1 MPEPDEEPA
10 VPGDLPGAAVGRGAS
25 RRRETGPEPEPER
38 RREAGLEEGSVEK
51 DTTDTT
57 ARRPSGSAVVQGAH
71 MTYQGPGVM
80 PGLEPPNPPGPA
92 STAGRAEAMPP
103 TAGGT
108 PGGEDVPDGTVPP
121 EPPAR
126 PPVTGEIV
134 PGTPTVPAAAPAVP
148 TVPAVPT
155 AGAASAGSAVLGGAV
170 LQPQLD
176 AFLAAHEDEL
186 IAFRRDLHMHPE
198 LGYSEHRTTRK
209 IAERLRAAGLK
220 PVILPKGTGLFCDVG
235 PTDGGTVALRA
246 DIDALPLQ
254 DEKEGVPYRSTVP
267 GVAHA
272 CGHDAHTSI
281 VLGAGLFL
289 AQQAE
294 AGLLPGRVRL
304 LFQPAEETPGG
315 ALDVMAAGGIA
326 GVDRAFALHCDP
338 RIEVGELG
346 LRTGPITAACD
357 KVYVKVTGP
366 GGHTARPHLTADLVY
381 ALAKIV
387 TELPSALSR
396 RVDPR
401 SSLSLV
407 WGRVSAGSVA
417 NAIPDDGIAEG
428 TVRCLD
434 DDAWHRAPEMMK
446 ALLQSVAAA
455 YDVEASL
462 EYVRG
467 VPPTVNE
474 ATSVQ
479 MFRDAAA
486 QVLDEEGVVPTP
498 QSLGGED
505 FGWYLESIP
514 GALARLG
521 VRTPGSPGEYDL
533 HRGDFDVDESCI
545 AVGVRVLS
553 ATALT
558 ALWEGGRPGDTEPI
572 EGAALA

>member
-1 MPEPDEEPA
+1 
-10 VPGDLPGAAVGRGAS
+10 
-25 RRRETGPEPEPER
+25 
-38 RREAGLEEGSVEK
+38 
-51 DTTDTT
+51 
-57 ARRPSGSAVVQGAH
+57 
-71 MTYQGPGVM
+71 MTHPGPGVM
-80 PGLEPPNPPGPA
+80 PGLEPPAAPGPA
-92 STAGRAEAMPP
+92 RPGDRDERRGA
-103 TAGGT
+103 
-108 PGGEDVPDGTVPP
+108 PGGPPASTTVP
-121 EPPAR
+121 AR
-126 PPVTGEIV
+126 ENTPVTDDLVAGEDAPAAAEGPGSGEIV
-134 PGTPTVPAAAPAVP
+134 PGAAA
-148 TVPAVPT
+148 
-155 AGAASAGSAVLGGAV
+155 AGAASAGSDVLGGAV

-176 AFLAAHEDEL
+176 EFLAAHEDEL

-198 LGYSEHRTTRK
+198 LGYSEHRTTK
-209 IAERLRAAGLK
+209 QIAERLRAAGLE
-220 PVILPKGTGLFCDVG
+220 PVILPRGTGLFCDIG
-235 PTDGGTVALRA
+235 PADGTTVALRA
-246 DIDALPLQ
+246 DIDALPLE
-254 DEKEGVPYRSTVP
+254 DEKEHVPYRSTVP

-272 CGHDAHTSI
+272 CGHDVHTVM

-338 RIEVGELG
+338 RIEVGQLG

-434 DDAWHRAPEMMK
+434 DEAWHRAPEMMK

-486 QVLDEEGVVPTP
+486 QVIDEEGVVPTP

-533 HRGDFDVDESCI
+533 HRGDFDVDERCV

-558 ALWEGGRPGDTEPI
+558 ALWEGGRPGDAETI
-572 EGAALA
+572 KGAALA

>member
-1 MPEPDEEPA
+1 MPEPDRPQ
-10 VPGDLPGAAVGRGAS
+10 R
-25 RRRETGPEPEPER
+25 
-38 RREAGLEEGSVEK
+38 
-51 DTTDTT
+51 T
-57 ARRPSGSAVVQGAH
+57 ARPAERVGPANPSGRADQAGPANPSGPVNAKRPKSEQVAENVPENGSTTGRAPFGSAVAQGAQ
-71 MTYQGPGVM
+71 MTYPGPGVM
-80 PGLEPPNPPGPA
+80 PGLEPPTAADHVDREAGAAGRLTGPA
-92 STAGRAEAMPP
+92 A
-103 TAGGT
+103 
-108 PGGEDVPDGTVPP
+108 PGD
-121 EPPAR
+121 AA
-126 PPVTGEIV
+126 
-134 PGTPTVPAAAPAVP
+134 PAAAPPADATALPDAAVP
-148 TVPAVPT
+148 APVPAEAARTAPVP
-155 AGAASAGSAVLGGAV
+155 LGGAV
-170 LQPQLD
+170 LQPELD
-176 AFLAAHEDEL
+176 AFLAAHEAEL
-186 IAFRRDLHMHPE
+186 IAFRRDLHAHPE
-198 LGYSEHRTTRK
+198 LGYAEHRTTAK
-209 IAERLRAAGLK
+209 IAERLRAAGLD
-220 PVILPKGTGLFCDVG
+220 PVILPKGTGLFCDIG
-235 PTDGGTVALRA
+235 PADGTTVALRA
-246 DIDALPLQ
+246 DIDALPLH

-272 CGHDAHTSI
+272 CGHDVHTVM

-338 RIEVGELG
+338 RIEVGQLG

-434 DDAWHRAPEMMK
+434 DEAWHRAPEMMK

-474 ATSVQ
+474 AASVQ

-486 QVLDEEGVVPTP
+486 QVMDEDGVVPTP

-533 HRGDFDVDESCI
+533 HRGDFDVDERCI
-545 AVGVRVLS
+545 AVGLRVLS

-558 ALWEGGRPGDTEPI
+558 ALWEGGRPGDSEPI